1 MVGGIDGLHTFREC
15 SDYLHRA
22 VIVRVKIESGEATR
36 EAHRELTS
44 HSFLALVGGTSYPV
58 CVQTQHIHRSRQLG
72 ATKDGGGELPKAG
85 SILPILPEP
94 YGGPEVTPDASHV

>member
-44 HSFLALVGGTSYPV
+44 HSFLALVPPILFVYKHNTYTVPASW
-58 CVQTQHIHRSRQLG
+58 
-72 ATKDGGGELPKAG
+72 ELPKTVEG
-85 SILPILPEP
+85 SFRKQGPSCRFCRSLTS

>member
-44 HSFLALVGGTSYPV
+44 HSFLALVSCLCTNTTHTPFPPVGSYQRGWRGASESRVHLADSAGALYGT
-58 CVQTQHIHRSRQLG
+58 
-72 ATKDGGGELPKAG
+72 
-85 SILPILPEP
+85 
-94 YGGPEVTPDASHV
+94 EVTPDASHV